1 MDLSKHLVPS
11 FMLSIC
17 AIFLAA
23 SARAQYKAGIQGTIQ
38 DKSGAAVSAAKVTLV
53 NQATGIHHE
62 AVSGDTG
69 FYRFTEL
76 PPSTY
81 TLTVEVAGFKKKEI
95 QNLIANAD
103 QVRGVD
109 VTLEVGEVSASVT
122 VNGDTLTNLQSE
134 DASISGTINNKQID
148 NLPAFGRDPYQLLR
162 LAPGVFGDDARAA
175 NGNSQNL
182 PLQQGPGGSNS
193 QIFQIENQVQIVADG
208 QRVSANNYMIDGVSA
223 NSLGWGGAAVIT
235 PNAESVNEI
244 QVLSSTYSAEDGRN
258 SGAQVKVTS
267 KSGTNTYHGS
277 GFFKLDSPGLNA
289 FNKYSG
295 PFGHPN
301 QNNSG
306 FGRVNNL
313 FRQFGGSIGGPVIHD
328 KLFFFF
334 SYEGVRQ
341 NNPTI
346 HTR

>member
-1 MDLSKHLVPS
+1 MNLSKHLVPS

-17 AIFLAA
+17 VIFLAV
-23 SARAQYKAGIQGTIQ
+23 SAHAQYKAGIQGTIQ
-38 DKSGAAVSAAKVTLV
+38 DKSGAAVSAAKVTLA
-53 NQATGIHHE
+53 NQTTGIQHE

-76 PPSTY
+76 PPGTY
-81 TLTVEVAGFKKKEI
+81 TLTVEVTGFKKKEI
-95 QNLIANAD
+95 KNLIVNAD

-122 VNGDTLTNLQSE
+122 VNGDNLTNLQTE

-235 PNAESVNEI
+235 PNLESVNEI

-267 KSGTNTYHGS
+267 KSGTNTYHGG

-289 FNKYSG
+289 FNK
-295 PFGHPN
+295 
-301 QNNSG
+301 
-306 FGRVNNL
+306 V
-313 FRQFGGSIGGPVIHD
+313 
-328 KLFFFF
+328 
-334 SYEGVRQ
+334 
-341 NNPTI
+341 
-346 HTR
+346 